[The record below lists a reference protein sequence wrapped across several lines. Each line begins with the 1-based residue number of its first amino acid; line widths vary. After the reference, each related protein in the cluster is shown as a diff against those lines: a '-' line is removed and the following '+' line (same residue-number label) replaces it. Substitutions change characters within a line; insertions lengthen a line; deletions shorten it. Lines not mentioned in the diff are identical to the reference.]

1 VVGVLGVIDNVAR
14 RIPSG
19 WQDDGNNIYLL
30 GTTYDE
36 LDGSAWAK
44 DIHDHLGGKPPRL
57 DLNKEREL
65 AELIHGASI
74 QGLIESAHDLSEGG
88 LAVAV
93 IEASLRFNVGCRI
106 WLGDLRE
113 RDNIDQTAALFSES
127 QSRVIVTVGRED
139 DVKFQALCEARGVPV
154 LRIGVT
160 DKESNAIDIKDIAK
174 LELSQIKSAWQ
185 TPLVA

>member
-93 IEASLRFNVGCRI
+93 IETSLRFNVGCRI
-106 WLGDLRE
+106 WLGELME
-113 RDNIDQTAALFSES
+113 RDNIDKTAALFSES

-160 DKESNAIDIKDIAK
+160 DKESNAIDINGIAT
-174 LELSQIKSAWQ
+174 LELSKIKIAWQ
-185 TPLVA
+185 TPLVH